1 MQHMDFREI
10 GMLVSDDRISLE
22 YLWKKRERTIC
33 DRCNSSEFYII
44 GRWRVRCKSCRK
56 DLSPLKGTRFTQLR
70 ISPSQWLSL
79 IKLFELSVSAR
90 KAAKDVALS
99 YKTALTAYEIL
110 RRTLVEEL
118 ARSDELLKGELEAD
132 ESYFGGRRKGKR
144 GRGAGHKTI
153 VFGILE
159 RGGKVSVSIVTDVKA
174 ESLMS
179 ETVKKVR
186 RGSIVYTDKWRGYD
200 SLMFCGYRHL
210 NIDHR
215 YKFKQGKVYIN
226 GIEGFWSFAK
236 ERLIKHHGISKE
248 KFLYYIKEMEW
259 RYNNREK
266 DLFGVLVDLML
277 NEIALV
283 RDVT

>member
-1 MQHMDFREI
+1 M
-10 GMLVSDDRISLE
+10 
-22 YLWKKRERTIC
+22 
-33 DRCNSSEFYII
+33 
-44 GRWRVRCKSCRK
+44 RCKKCKS
-56 DLSPLKGTRFTQLR
+56 DFWPLKGTRFSPLR
-70 ISPSQWLSL
+70 ISPYQWLSL

-90 KAAKDVALS
+90 KAANEVHLS
-99 YKTALTAYEIL
+99 YKTTLRAYDIL
-110 RRTLVEEL
+110 RRVLVEEI
-118 ARSDELLKGELEAD
+118 ARSDEALKGELETD

-174 ESLMS
+174 ESLMN
-179 ETVKKVR
+179 ETVEKVR

-210 NIDHR
+210 NIDHQ
-215 YKFKQGKVYIN
+215 YKFKQRKVYIN
-226 GIEGFWSFAK
+226 GIEEFWSFAK
-236 ERLIKHHGISKE
+236 ERLMKHHGISKE

-266 DLFGVLVDLML
+266 DLFGVLVELML
-277 NEIALV
+277 
-283 RDVT
+283 D

>member
-1 MQHMDFREI
+1 MQTMDFREI
-10 GMLVSDDRISLE
+10 GRLVSEDRISLK
-22 YLWKKRERTIC
+22 YLWKNRGEIIC
-33 DRCNSSEFYII
+33 TSCTSPDFYIV
-44 GRWRVRCKSCRK
+44 GRWRARCKRCGK
-56 DLSPLKGTRFTQLR
+56 EIYPLKGTRFAMLR
-70 ISPSQWLSL
+70 ISPSQWISL

-90 KAAKDVALS
+90 KAAMDVALS
-99 YKTALTAYEIL
+99 YKTSLKAYDIL
-110 RRTLVEEL
+110 RRVLVEDL
-118 ARSDELLKGELEAD
+118 ARMDSLLKGELEAD

-159 RGGKVSVSIVTDVKA
+159 RGGKVSVSIVKDVKA
-174 ESLMS
+174 ESLMN

-226 GIEGFWSFAK
+226 GIEGFWAFAK
-236 ERLIKHHGISKE
+236 EKLMKHHGISKE
-248 KFLYYIKEMEW
+248 KFLFYIKEMEW

-266 DLFGVLVDLML
+266 DLFAELIELML
-277 NEIALV
+277 N
-283 RDVT
+283 